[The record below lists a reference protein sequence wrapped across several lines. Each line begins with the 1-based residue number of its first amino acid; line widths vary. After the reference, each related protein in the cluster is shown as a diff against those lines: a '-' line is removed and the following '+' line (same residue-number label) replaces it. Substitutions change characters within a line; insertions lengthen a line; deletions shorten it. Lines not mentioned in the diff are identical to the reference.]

1 MAKVVAVVV
10 VVAAGESAESA
21 LSRESNAP
29 RAVSG
34 AIVDP
39 KLLTPLLR
47 ETQRRSK

>member
-10 VVAAGESAESA
+10 VVAAGESAENA
-21 LSRESNAP
+21 LSRESHAP

-34 AIVDP
+34 AIVDL

-47 ETQRRSK
+47 QTPRRSR